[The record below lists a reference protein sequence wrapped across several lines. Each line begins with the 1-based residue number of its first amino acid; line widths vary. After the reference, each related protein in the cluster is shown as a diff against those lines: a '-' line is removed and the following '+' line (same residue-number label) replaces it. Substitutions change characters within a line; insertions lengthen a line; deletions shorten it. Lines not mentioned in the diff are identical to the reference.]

1 MKTIIIL
8 AMHGSPPNDFPKST
22 LMEYFGLHA
31 RLEHMPVA
39 DPEHGREGMA
49 GRYQELDTKLRTW
62 PPHEPERPVPHCIHK
77 AGETLAEGYG

>member
-31 RLEHMPVA
+31 RLVS
-39 DPEHGREGMA
+39 
-49 GRYQELDTKLRTW
+49 RTRHQTTHLA
-62 PPHEPERPVPHCIHK
+62 PHEPERPVPHCIHK